1 MNEDS
6 GAIKIRAAKA
16 LDITDLPNKTSNDRT
31 IVLIEDDVPTLDGF
45 IITAGGQS
53 IFVVKDVLQR
63 NLKGP
68 ERRETARRYW

>member
-1 MNEDS
+1 MNKDS
-6 GAIKIRAAKA
+6 GEIKIRLAKA
-16 LDITDLPNKTSNDRT
+16 LDITNLPSKTNHDRT

-53 IFVVKDVLQR
+53 IFVMKDVLQR

-68 ERRETARRYW
+68 ERREMIKRYW